1 MEYYFYFNL
10 ILFIGSLLSII
21 YNFYLFSKK
30 DEFEMTEG
38 EFAMDLM
45 LSSQCPH
52 TKLEGTLFT
61 REQVDEISTR
71 IAKRV
76 SENVARQLGVNKGS
90 SSDAGNKQE
99 GK

>member
-30 DEFEMTEG
+30 DEFEMTER

-45 LSSQCPH
+45 LIIC
-52 TKLEGTLFT
+52 LFFPLY
-61 REQVDEISTR
+61 ISLY
-71 IAKRV
+71 
-76 SENVARQLGVNKGS
+76 NLW
-90 SSDAGNKQE
+90 DMKQ
-99 GK
+99 

>member
-30 DEFEMTEG
+30 DEFEMTER

-45 LSSQCPH
+45 LFIC
-52 TKLEGTLFT
+52 LFFLLY
-61 REQVDEISTR
+61 ISLY
-71 IAKRV
+71 
-76 SENVARQLGVNKGS
+76 NLC
-90 SSDAGNKQE
+90 DMKQ
-99 GK
+99 

>member
-30 DEFEMTEG
+30 EKFEMTEG

-45 LSSQCPH
+45 LIIC
-52 TKLEGTLFT
+52 LFFPLY
-61 REQVDEISTR
+61 ISLY
-71 IAKRV
+71 
-76 SENVARQLGVNKGS
+76 NLW
-90 SSDAGNKQE
+90 DMKQ
-99 GK
+99 

>member
-38 EFAMDLM
+38 EFD
-45 LSSQCPH
+45 
-52 TKLEGTLFT
+52 KN
-61 REQVDEISTR
+61 R
-71 IAKRV
+71 
-76 SENVARQLGVNKGS
+76 
-90 SSDAGNKQE
+90 
-99 GK
+99 

>member
-30 DEFEMTEG
+30 DEFEMTEE

-45 LSSQCPH
+45 LIIC
-52 TKLEGTLFT
+52 LFFPLY
-61 REQVDEISTR
+61 ISLY
-71 IAKRV
+71 
-76 SENVARQLGVNKGS
+76 NLW
-90 SSDAGNKQE
+90 DMKQ
-99 GK
+99 

>member
-30 DEFEMTEG
+30 DEFEMTEE

-45 LSSQCPH
+45 LIIC
-52 TKLEGTLFT
+52 LFFLLY
-61 REQVDEISTR
+61 ISLY
-71 IAKRV
+71 
-76 SENVARQLGVNKGS
+76 NLC
-90 SSDAGNKQE
+90 DMKQ
-99 GK
+99 